1 MKVNQIKGCNMI
13 SGLKPSYGV
22 SQNLLNKIAAPKRE
36 QTSEITQKQDS
47 KLASISK
54 AIADGTYELDMKKTA
69 RAIVDTLV

>member
-1 MKVNQIKGCNMI
+1 MI

-22 SQNLLNKIAAPKRE
+22 SQNLLNKTAAPKRE

-54 AIADGTYELDMKKTA
+54 AISEGTYELDMKKTA
-69 RAIVDTLV
+69 KAIVDTLV